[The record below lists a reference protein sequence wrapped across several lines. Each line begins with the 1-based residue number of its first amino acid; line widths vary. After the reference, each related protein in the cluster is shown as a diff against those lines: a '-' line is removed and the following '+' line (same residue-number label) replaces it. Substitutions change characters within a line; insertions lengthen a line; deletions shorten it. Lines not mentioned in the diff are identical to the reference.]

1 MLVQFFHIPKT
12 LISLLFSAFALS
24 KIDTIDLDFSAKL
37 YNNINPNMSDFQLFN
52 NDQIMDEPTYL
63 NCSRWNNTCIIVPKI
78 LTSLDWMDAIFIFA
92 IVTFLILIV
101 AVVCKYVRHFHEA
114 IYKKNCRSSI
124 NIRNCNLIRQVFPIF
139 GTIHLMKSFI
149 IYLKEFYNYQQS
161 LSQIVV

>member
-1 MLVQFFHIPKT
+1 
-12 LISLLFSAFALS
+12 
-24 KIDTIDLDFSAKL
+24 
-37 YNNINPNMSDFQLFN
+37 MSDFQLFN
-52 NDQIMDEPTYL
+52 NDQFLDEPTYL

-114 IYKKNCRSSI
+114 IYLENCLSCFS
-124 NIRNCNLIRQVFPIF
+124 IRNCNVIRQVIPIF

-149 IYLKEFYNYQQS
+149 IYLKELYKYQQS
-161 LSQIVV
+161 LSQLNSSVMSNQVVEDYLNINLGA